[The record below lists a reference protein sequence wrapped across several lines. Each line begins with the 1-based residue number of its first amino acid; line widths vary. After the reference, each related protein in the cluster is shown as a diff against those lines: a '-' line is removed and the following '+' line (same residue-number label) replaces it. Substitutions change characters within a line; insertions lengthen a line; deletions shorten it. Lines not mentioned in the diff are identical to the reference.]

1 MMSQNSFINPF
12 RYVAGTRALVI
23 GLAGMLL
30 TAIIAWYSKTH
41 FDGVLDAHFG
51 MEAPLS
57 LFIIEGVISWLCA
70 VVCFYVAGMTLT
82 RSSVRIVD
90 IAGTIAF
97 ARLPMIFVALVGFFV
112 SGTPVNIE
120 DIHTSFIVAGVVGML
135 FTIWMVTWMYQAY
148 IISSNL
154 KGAKGIISFIV
165 TLIVAEVVSKLLFS
179 LDYFDSFNQLN
190 IN

>member
-1 MMSQNSFINPF
+1 MSQNFFINPF
-12 RYVAGTRALVI
+12 RYVAGTRALLI

-30 TAIIAWYSKTH
+30 TAIIARYSETH

-70 VVCFYVAGMTLT
+70 VICFYVAGMILT
-82 RSSVRIVD
+82 RSAVRLVD
-90 IAGTIAF
+90 IAGTMAF

-112 SGTPVNIE
+112 SGTPVNLE
-120 DIHTSFIVAGVVGML
+120 DIDPSFIVAGVVGML

-148 IISSNL
+148 IISTNL
-154 KGAKGIISFIV
+154 KGAKGIVSFIV
-165 TLIVAEVVSKLLFS
+165 ALIVAEVMSKLLFS